1 MGDVGSETGRTAT
14 GGTSLNA
21 ARDFVAKSRSLC
33 IVTGAGVSAESGV
46 PTFRGPGGLWKN
58 RDPMSLATP
67 EAFARDP
74 REVWEWYQWRRGLIR
89 RCAPNPGHYAIARI
103 EKEKDDFLL
112 VTQNVDGLHR
122 LAGSRRMVEFHGS
135 IWTVRCVACG
145 NERTERDDFAEL
157 PPRCGSCGGLL
168 RPGVVWFGE
177 SIPEEAMAEAAAM
190 VDRCDVLVVAGT
202 SSVVHPAASF
212 AVAAARRGAVVIE
225 VNLDPTPATEI
236 ARYSF
241 RGKSGE
247 ILPRILAGSP

>member
-1 MGDVGSETGRTAT
+1 MIAAGSHYNHGVNDSIR
-14 GGTSLNA
+14 A
-21 ARDFVAKSRSLC
+21 AREAVAGSRSLC
-33 IVTGAGVSAESGV
+33 ILTGAGVSAESGV

-74 REVWEWYQWRRGLIR
+74 GEVWEWYQWRRGLIR
-89 RCAPNPGHYAIARI
+89 GCAPNAGHYAIARV

-122 LAGSRRMVEFHGS
+122 LAGSRRVVEFHGS
-135 IWTVRCVACG
+135 IWSVRCVACG
-145 NERTERDDFAEL
+145 DERDERDDFAEL

-177 SIPEEAMAEAAAM
+177 SIPQGAMAEAAAM

-212 AVAAARRGAVVIE
+212 AFAAARRGAVVIE
-225 VNLDPTPATEI
+225 VNLDQTPATEI